1 MIKIISGNDK
11 VADTF
16 LIGNGSGF
24 SGDRIDA
31 PIPVVRSLI
40 ADGRPAAIF
49 LELLGERT
57 VALAQLERRT
67 SNDGGYEPMLAPLLK
82 PILKDCVENGIKII
96 GNFGGANPMGAA
108 RCIARLAQEIGIE
121 GLRIGVVTGD
131 DIRGQVDLE
140 ELEIYE
146 ADEAIDVH
154 GGGLV
159 SANAYL
165 DAQPI
170 VAALSA
176 GADVVVTGRTGDPS
190 LALAPLI
197 HHFGWSEDDWGR
209 LAVGATAG
217 HLLECGS
224 QVCGGVFFEP
234 GYKDI
239 PSPENIGFPIAEVTV
254 DGELVITKASDTGGL
269 VDLRTIKEQLLYE
282 IHDPGCYITPDVT
295 IDLRETIAEEVG
307 ENRVRISGVKG
318 SARPEKLKV
327 TACFEGSFLGE
338 GEVSVAGPNALAR
351 ARATAKV
358 LRDRLAFRELAVE
371 ARVDL
376 IGVSSVH
383 DSDAGVMSS
392 ECAGYEPR
400 DIRIR
405 LAAAGACRNTVN
417 QAAREVLALL
427 CCGTAGTG
435 GARWRVTPRV
445 VTRSYLAD
453 RSDIAT
459 QSICLTCEDLL

>member
-1 MIKIISGNDK
+1 MK
-11 VADTF
+11 DTF
-16 LIGNGSGF
+16 LVGNGSGF

-31 PIPVVRSLI
+31 PIPVVRTLV
-40 ADGRPAAIF
+40 ADGRPSAIF

-57 VALAQLERRT
+57 VALAQLERRK
-67 SNDGGYEPMLAPLLK
+67 SNDGGYEPMLVPLLE
-82 PILKDCVENGIKII
+82 PILKDCVENNIKII

-108 RCIARLAQEIGIE
+108 RCIARLAKDLRVE
-121 GLRIGVVTGD
+121 GLKIGVVLGD
-131 DIRGQVDLE
+131 DIRGKVSLDDLE
-140 ELEIYE
+140 VYE
-146 ADEAIDVH
+146 ADEGIDVRD
-154 GGGLV
+154 GALV

-170 VAALSA
+170 VAALDA
-176 GADVVVTGRTGDPS
+176 GADIVVTGRTGDPS

-197 HHFGWSEDDWGR
+197 HHFGWSQSDWDK
-209 LAVGATAG
+209 LAAGATAG

-234 GYKDI
+234 RYKDI
-239 PSPENIGFPIAEVTV
+239 PSPENIGFPIAEVDA
-254 DGELVITKASDTGGL
+254 DGGLVISKAANTGGV

-295 IDLRETIAEEVG
+295 IDLSRTTARQEG
-307 ENRVRISGVKG
+307 PDRVRIDGVKG
-318 SARPEKLKV
+318 AARPEKLKV

-358 LRDRLAFRELAVE
+358 LHDRLAFRNLDVE
-371 ARVDL
+371 ARIDL

-383 DSDAGVMSS
+383 DSDAGVQSAAYS
-392 ECAGYEPR
+392 DHEPS
-400 DIRIR
+400 DVRIR
-405 LAAAGACRNTVN
+405 LAAAGASRNSVE

-453 RSDIAT
+453 RSDITT
-459 QSICLTCEDLL
+459 QSHCLTCEELL

>member
-1 MIKIISGNDK
+1 MENTYL
-11 VADTF
+11 V
-16 LIGNGSGF
+16 GNGSGF

-31 PIPVVRSLI
+31 PIPVVRTLA
-40 ADGRPAAIF
+40 ADRRPSAIF
-49 LELLGERT
+49 FELLGERT
-57 VALAQLERRT
+57 VALAQLERRS
-67 SNDGGYEPMLAPLLK
+67 SNDGGYERMLVPLLK
-82 PILKDCVENGIKII
+82 PILKDCVENDIKVI

-108 RCIARLAQEIGIE
+108 RSIAHLARDL
-121 GLRIGVVTGD
+121 GLDDLKIGVVLGD
-131 DIRGQVDLE
+131 DIRGKVSLDDLE
-140 ELEIYE
+140 VYE
-146 ADEAIDVH
+146 ADEGIDVH
-154 GGGLV
+154 DGALV

-170 VAALSA
+170 VDALKA
-176 GADVVVTGRTGDPS
+176 GAGVVVTGRTGDPS

-197 HHFGWSEDDWGR
+197 HHFGWSQDEWDK

-239 PSPENIGFPIAEVTV
+239 PSPENIGFPIAEV
-254 DGELVITKASDTGGL
+254 DANGGLVITKASNTGGL

-282 IHDPGCYITPDVT
+282 IHDPGRYITPDVT
-295 IDLRETIAEEVG
+295 IDLSHASAHEEG
-307 ENRVRISGVKG
+307 PNRVRIDGLKG
-318 SARPEKLKV
+318 TARPKKLKV

-351 ARATAKV
+351 ARATAQV
-358 LRDRLAFRELAVE
+358 LRDRLAFRKLDVE
-371 ARVDL
+371 ARIDL

-383 DSDAGVMSS
+383 DSDGGVQS
-392 ECAGYEPR
+392 AAYKGYEPG
-400 DIRIR
+400 DVRIR
-405 LAAAGACRNTVN
+405 RAAAGACDDTVD

-453 RSDIAT
+453 RSDITT
-459 QSICLTCEDLL
+459 QSHCLTCEELL